1 MSTQLKY
8 AGVLETTRIR
18 RLGFSYRVGFGD
30 FLQRYSMLVNPLSLC
45 MPATKE
51 SCIDVLQKL
60 GLTNWKIGRT
70 KLFLKY
76 YHADELSRLYDQL
89 NRKVTVV
96 QCVIRGWLA
105 SREYLK
111 KKSILNNS
119 AVTIQ
124 RCKYILIRC
133 LHLIIV

>member
-1 MSTQLKY
+1 
-8 AGVLETTRIR
+8 
-18 RLGFSYRVGFGD
+18 
-30 FLQRYSMLVNPLSLC
+30 

-51 SCIDVLQKL
+51 SCINVLQKL
-60 GLTNWKIGRT
+60 GLTNWKIGKT

-89 NRKVTVV
+89 NRKVIVM

-124 RCKYILIRC
+124 RRKFIRM
-133 LHLIIV
+133 